1 MVVNKILRRAGGR
14 NFGLA
19 VLLALTVSLAETHL
33 SQVVLR
39 SDLVLI
45 PVTVRDKQGKYVT
58 DLQAEEFK
66 LFDNGKPQPIAFV
79 SSESNAN
86 QLARPLALT
95 LLLDTS
101 RSISAVL
108 HQQRSAVTSLLN
120 RLGERTLVSLISFSQ
135 RPEILLEFTTN
146 KTEALNAFF
155 RHQRIGGD
163 TAIFDALSFALK
175 NIEALSEGERR
186 KIVVIISDGLDTAS
200 EVGFRDCIQLAEAD
214 GVAVY
219 SILIPIYSPYGDR
232 LVVRRPTKGFVDI
245 AEETGGKFF
254 QVGTVQQA
262 LNPSAKLDLGP
273 VFEAI
278 VEDLGHQYYLGF
290 YPPENNPPGFH
301 RLDVRVDRKNVKLEL
316 RRRGYVTRSSP

>member
-14 NFGLA
+14 STLSGLA
-19 VLLALTVSLAETHL
+19 VLLAVSLAEAHF
-33 SQVVLR
+33 SQIVLR

-58 DLQAEEFK
+58 DLRAEEFK

-79 SSESNAN
+79 SSESDAN

-120 RLGERTLVSLISFSQ
+120 RLGERTLVGLISFSQ
-135 RPEILLEFTTN
+135 RPEILLQFTAD

-175 NIEALSEGERR
+175 NLEALSEGERR

-200 EVGFRDCIQLAEAD
+200 QVPYPACVRLAQEQ
-214 GVAVY
+214 GIAVY
-219 SILIPIYSPYGDR
+219 SILIPIYAPYGDR
-232 LVVRRPTKGFVDI
+232 LVVRRPTKGFAEI

-254 QVGTVQQA
+254 QVGTVEQA
-262 LNPSAKLDLGP
+262 LNPSAQLDLGP

-278 VEDLGHQYYLGF
+278 VEDLRHQYYLGF
-290 YPPENNPPGFH
+290 YPPENHAPGFH

-316 RRRGYVTRSSP
+316 RRRGYVVRLSS